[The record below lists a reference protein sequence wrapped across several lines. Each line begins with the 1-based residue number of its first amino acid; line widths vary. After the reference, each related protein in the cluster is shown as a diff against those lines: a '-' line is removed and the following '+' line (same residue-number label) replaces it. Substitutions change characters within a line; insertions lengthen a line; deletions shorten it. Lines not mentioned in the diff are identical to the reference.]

1 MAPSN
6 LRDLL
11 KAEPYRPFRIYL
23 SDGMTFD
30 VSDPAFAHVSKFA
43 FHIANDPD
51 ETGLPTRNHTLN
63 ILQITR
69 VEDLTHDPA
78 TS

>member
-30 VSDPAFAHVSKFA
+30 VTDPAFAHVSKFA
-43 FHIANDPD
+43 FHVATDPD
-51 ETGLPTRNHTLN
+51 ETDLPTRNYTLN

-69 VEDLTHDPA
+69 VEDLAIDSA
-78 TS
+78 TP